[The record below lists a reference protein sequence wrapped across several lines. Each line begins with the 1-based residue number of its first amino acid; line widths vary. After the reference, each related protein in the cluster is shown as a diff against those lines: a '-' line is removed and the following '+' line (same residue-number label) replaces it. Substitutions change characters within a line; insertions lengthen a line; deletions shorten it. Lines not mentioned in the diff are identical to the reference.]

1 MNLIG
6 EYFSP
11 LSSATESMQ
20 ATLDEAKKVL
30 EAEADSAPQ
39 KANPCWSLYLL
50 RREDGGIYTGISTD
64 VERRFNEHK
73 AGRGSRSLRGKSLV
87 AIEYS
92 LVLGSRSLALQ
103 AEHRVKKLTKPAKE
117 SLIKSRLSRNELL
130 AFLNI
135 ALN

>member
-1 MNLIG
+1 
-6 EYFSP
+6 
-11 LSSATESMQ
+11 MQ
-20 ATLDEAKKVL
+20 ATSVKAKKVVEE
-30 EAEADSAPQ
+30 EAGSAPQ

-92 LVLGSRSLALQ
+92 LVLGSRSLASQ

-117 SLIKSRLSRNELL
+117 SLIKSGLSRDELL
-130 AFLNI
+130 SFLNI
-135 ALN
+135 ASN